1 MSGTEHV
8 HRDARVLGLTLAL
21 RDNRHLLSNQ
31 YFWLGIG
38 SQDTVPRLP
47 GGCLSTYSH
56 CPPSTPSLKQ
66 WLEW

>member
-1 MSGTEHV
+1 MVMNTDLTGVLALLPPCTQHV

-38 SQDTVPRLP
+38 S
-47 GGCLSTYSH
+47 
-56 CPPSTPSLKQ
+56 
-66 WLEW
+66 